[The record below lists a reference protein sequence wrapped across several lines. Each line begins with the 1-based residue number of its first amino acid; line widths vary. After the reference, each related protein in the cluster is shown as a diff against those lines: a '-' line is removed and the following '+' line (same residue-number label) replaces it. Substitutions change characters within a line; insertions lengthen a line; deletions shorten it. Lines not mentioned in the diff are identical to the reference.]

1 MADIITD
8 PFRAARLI
16 LSLRR
21 EGVTDNTVLSVMERV
36 ERDRFVKPEHR
47 ELAMEDS
54 VLPIPC
60 GQTMPRPSQIG
71 HLLQLADFGSDRTHR
86 ALLVGLG
93 SGYMAALMAELCAS
107 VFAIERYRRLVELG
121 QAALDGEEA
130 ENVYCRQG
138 DGLEGWP
145 EKAPFTRI
153 VLSGSVNAPPV
164 ALLSQLDTEG
174 RLIAPI
180 ETGGAGQV
188 QVFDGTGKVLNSLSL
203 SGFQPL
209 SAGVAAAL

>member
-21 EGVTDNTVLSVMERV
+21 EGVMDTAVLSVMERV
-36 ERDRFVKPEHR
+36 ERDRFVRPEHR
-47 ELAMEDS
+47 ELAMEDC

-71 HLLQLADFGSDRTHR
+71 HLLQLADLGEERTHR

-93 SGYMAALMAELCAS
+93 SGYMAALMADMCAS
-107 VFAIERYRRLVELG
+107 VFVVERYRRLVELG
-121 QAALDGEEA
+121 EAALEGEGV
-130 ENVYCRQG
+130 ENVSCRQG
-138 DGLEGWP
+138 DGLEGWS

-153 VLSGSVNAPPV
+153 VLSGSVTTPPV

-180 ETGGAGQV
+180 DTGETKQV
-188 QVFDGTGKVLNSLSL
+188 QVFDEEGKVLNSLSL

-209 SAGVAAAL
+209 KDGVAAAM